1 MDKLLK
7 KIASRLKSKEKQED
21 YKLSEENA
29 LEEICRFLEYYDID
43 MSRLEVTK
51 NTEAAGESI
60 LNSLVRYFRLG
71 KLKIEQNE
79 KDFFVVQTLE
89 SGTEIRYKE
98 PTAKIKR
105 IMDKCAPDEN
115 RTKLYIFMGAL
126 TEKGIGLDG
135 IDQLNVRDLAVLEVL
150 GNLFLLA

>member
-1 MDKLLK
+1 MDRLLK
-7 KIASRLKSKEKQED
+7 KIASRLKNKENKED

-29 LEEICRFLEYYDID
+29 LDEICRFLEHYDID

-60 LNSLVRYFRLG
+60 LNSLVRYFRTG

-89 SGTEIRYKE
+89 SGTEIRYRE
-98 PTAKIKR
+98 PNAKIKR
-105 IMDKCAPDEN
+105 IMDKCDPDEN
-115 RTKLYIFMGAL
+115 RTKLYMFMGAL
-126 TEKGIGLDG
+126 TEKSIGLDG
-135 IDQLNVRDLAVLEVL
+135 IDQLNTRDLAVLEVL